1 MVSEQPSIYKILKDS
16 TRQKIILQLHKQ
28 GPLTYVDLM
37 NTLKIS
43 NTGKFNYHLKI
54 LADFLEK
61 EEDGKYYLTEKG
73 LKAAQL
79 LADLPATSFA
89 ENNKSML
96 RKEIMIGAAG
106 FALILLN
113 PAIFENFI
121 GIPLVAGPGSTV
133 LAVLYA
139 FFLPGVA
146 MWFLSARI
154 IKTHNLRQLL
164 KPLFLAV
171 LLLICLIVL
180 IALLQWLAAFLKWPI
195 DFHFPLLQKGAL
207 EPQTIQQGDGGTIII
222 QQITLTTSP
231 LLMLP
236 FAGVYSVIG
245 ILASEMIHR
254 FSKKQLA

>member
-1 MVSEQPSIYKILKDS
+1 MISEQPSIYKILKDS
-16 TRQKIILQLHKQ
+16 TRQKIILQLHRQ
-28 GPLTYVDLM
+28 GSLTYVDLM
-37 NTLKIS
+37 NSLKIS

-79 LADLPATSFA
+79 LADLPTASFA

-96 RKEIMIGAAG
+96 RKEIMIGAVG
-106 FALILLN
+106 FTLVLLN

-121 GIPLVAGPGSTV
+121 GIPLVAGTGSAILTM
-133 LAVLYA
+133 LYA

-146 MWFLSARI
+146 MWSLSVRI

-164 KPLFLAV
+164 KPIFLAT
-171 LLLICLIVL
+171 LLLICLVVL
-180 IALLQWLAAFLKWPI
+180 IAFLQWLAAFLKWPI
-195 DFHFPLLQKGAL
+195 DFHFPLLQKGAS
-207 EPQTIQQGDGGTIII
+207 EPQTIQQGDSVTVVV
-222 QQITLTTSP
+222 QQMTLTTSS

-236 FAGVYSVIG
+236 FAGVYPIIG
-245 ILASEMIHR
+245 ILASEIIYR
-254 FSKKQLA
+254 FRKRQLA